1 MTNKEKLDEAIKE
14 AKEKNSR
21 ELAFMKTDLTE
32 RLRNIMPYLNE
43 IADLVQEIDYRIEYY
58 AGGDGIS
65 KTLIIKDNAII
76 FYNGYGDG
84 FSYVPHDSFWFCTKE
99 RKKILSLRKQY
110 GIACNAECFLKLRRE
125 SIIEYIIQSAVEKE
139 MKKDIDVDSYYKIK
153 RVSESDGSN

>member
-14 AKEKNSR
+14 AKEKNSK

-32 RLRNIMPYLNE
+32 KLRNIIPYLDE
-43 IADLVQEIDYRIEYY
+43 IADLVQEIGYRIEYY

-65 KTLIIKDNAII
+65 KTLIIKDNAIV
-76 FYNGYGDG
+76 FDNGYGDG
-84 FSYVPHDSFWFCTKE
+84 LSYVPHDSFWFCTTG

-110 GIACNAECFLKLRRE
+110 GIACEAERILKERHV
-125 SIIEYIIQSAVEKE
+125 SIIEYIIQSAAEKE

-153 RVSESDGSN
+153 V